1 MVLVWFNKSQRLG
14 VFKET
19 IGALSNNSSGFNHET
34 LGFDLIHEE
43 LAIYSN
49 YSLYMPLYASIY
61 KDGQF
66 RALPI

>member
-1 MVLVWFNKSQRLG
+1 M
-14 VFKET
+14 FKET

-49 YSLYMPLYASIY
+49 YSLYMPLYIKMVNSVHCPSKGDIE
-61 KDGQF
+61 
-66 RALPI
+66 